1 MAKIVSVQQM
11 RTIEE
16 AVDESGH
23 TYDDMMA
30 LAGQAVADEIAK
42 RMVPLEGRRV
52 VILAGSGNNGGD
64 GLVAGHH
71 LAEAGAQVSVYLSKS
86 RPEDDPNLSRLKERG
101 ILVAEADQDQRWRVL
116 GNMLSTA
123 DVVVDAVL
131 GTGLSLPLR
140 GAAKELLERA
150 KKALESRERQPFVV
164 AVDCP
169 SGLDCD
175 SGEVAPEALRA
186 DLTVTLAAAKPGLLK
201 FPGAEQVGEIVVG
214 DIGVPDRQPELD
226 EADLE
231 LATPEMVRAW
241 LPERPRNSHK
251 GTYGRAVVVGGSV
264 TLPGAAALAG
274 EGAYRVGA
282 GLVTLA
288 VPSSVQGL
296 LAPQLAE
303 ATWILLPHEI
313 GLLNEDAVEVLMEG
327 LEGVDAV
334 LIGPGLGQDK
344 PTRRFM
350 GRLLGLEVTANRGK
364 LGFVAKEEEAS
375 PSEVGLPPA
384 VLDADALKL
393 LKDIPEWNERL
404 PAGSILTPHP
414 GEMAILSG
422 EDKDEIQ
429 NRRVDVAREFAKSW
443 GHVLVLK
450 GAFTVVAGPEGRT
463 VVLPF
468 ATSALATAG
477 TGDVLAGAILG
488 LRAQGVAPFEAAVL
502 GCYLHGRAGE
512 IAAFGLGSEAAVVAG
527 DVADALAEAIHDLGG
542 NAGSGRAE
550 PLK

>member
-1 MAKIVSVQQM
+1 MAKIVSVEQM
-11 RTIEE
+11 RTIEK

-23 TYDDMMA
+23 TYEDMMA
-30 LAGQAVADEIAK
+30 LAGRAVADEIRK
-42 RMVPLEGRRV
+42 RMEPMNGRRV
-52 VILAGSGNNGGD
+52 VILAGSGDNGGD
-64 GLVAGHH
+64 GLVAGYH
-71 LAEAGAQVSVYLSKS
+71 LAEEGAQVSVYLSKA
-86 RPEDDPNLSRLKERG
+86 RAEDDPNLARLKERG
-101 ILVAEADQDQRWRVL
+101 ILVAEAEQDQRWRVL

-123 DVVVDAVL
+123 DIVVDSVL

-140 GAAKELLERA
+140 GAAKELLDTAR
-150 KKALESRERQPFVV
+150 KALRAREVRPFVV

-175 SGEVAPEALRA
+175 SGEIAPEALSA
-186 DLTVTLAAAKPGLLK
+186 DLTVTLAAAKPGLLR

-214 DIGVPDRQPELD
+214 DIGVPERQPELA
-226 EADLE
+226 EVELG
-231 LATPEMVRAW
+231 LATAEMVRPW
-241 LPERPRNSHK
+241 LPPRPRNSHK
-251 GTYGRAVVVGGSV
+251 GTFGRAVVVGGSV

-313 GLLNEDAVEVLMEG
+313 GLLNEDAVDVLMEK

-364 LGFVAKEEEAS
+364 LGFVAKEEEVTPA
-375 PSEVGLPPA
+375 EVNLPPA

-393 LKDIPEWNERL
+393 LKDIPDWNERL
-404 PAGSILTPHP
+404 PGGSVLTPHP

-429 NRRVDVAREFAKSW
+429 NNRVDVARQYAERW

-450 GAFTVVAGPEGRT
+450 GAFTVVAGPEGRA

-468 ATSALATAG
+468 ANSALATAG
-477 TGDVLAGAILG
+477 TGDVLAGAIVG

-502 GCYLHGRAGE
+502 GCYLHARAGE

-527 DVADALAEAIHDLGG
+527 DVPHALAEAIHDLGG
-542 NAGSGRAE
+542 IRPDETG
-550 PLK
+550 